1 MSDVLQFHQV
11 EFDFMTDDELMI
23 RLQAGDEQAFSQ
35 LVERYQSMLIG
46 FFMRNTRD
54 LQLSED
60 LAQETLLK
68 VYGQSWDY
76 LPLGHFRGWM
86 FRIGRN
92 LLIDDLRRRSHDALL
107 RSAQRKSTEEQ
118 DAMNRI
124 AGEFVPPGQQI
135 EQLEFAQLIDELLS
149 EIPEDQ
155 RQTFTLHHYSD
166 LSLPEVAE
174 ITDVPLATSKS
185 RLRLAREKL
194 AEKLRARG
202 IEPLNAVDSMN
213 P

>member
-1 MSDVLQFHQV
+1 
-11 EFDFMTDDELMI
+11 MTDDNLMI
-23 RLQAGDEQAFSQ
+23 RLQSGDEQAFRQ
-35 LVERYQSMLIG
+35 LVDRYQSMLVG

-68 VYGQSWDY
+68 VYHQSWDY
-76 LPLGHFRGWM
+76 IPLGHFRGWM

-92 LLIDDLRRRSHDALL
+92 LLIDDVRRRSNDALV
-107 RSAQRKSTEEQ
+107 RSIRQRSDEELE
-118 DAMNRI
+118 AIHRL
-124 AGEFVPPGQQI
+124 AGEFVPPEQDLLQQ
-135 EQLEFAQLIDELLS
+135 EFIALIDELLG

-155 RQTFTLHHYSD
+155 RQTFILHHYSD
-166 LSLPEVAE
+166 LSLQEVAE
-174 ITDVPLATSKS
+174 ITDVPVATSKS

-202 IEPLNAVDSMN
+202 IDPILDTSISGVMKGNSRID
-213 P
+213 

>member
-1 MSDVLQFHQV
+1 MS
-11 EFDFMTDDELMI
+11 DDELMI
-23 RLQAGDEQAFSQ
+23 QLQSGNERAFSQ
-35 LVERYQSMLIG
+35 LVDRYQSMLIG

-54 LQLSED
+54 LQLAED

-68 VYGQSWDY
+68 VYHQAWDY

-92 LLIDDLRRRSHDALL
+92 LLIDDVRRRSNDALV
-107 RSAQRKSTEEQ
+107 RTVSQGSDEEQ
-118 DAMNRI
+118 AAINRI
-124 AGEFVPPGQQI
+124 AEEFIPPERKI
-135 EQLEFAQLIDELLS
+135 EQREFIQLIDELLA

-155 RQTFTLHHYSD
+155 RETFTLHHYSD
-166 LSLPEVAE
+166 LNLQEVSE
-174 ITDVPLATSKS
+174 ITDAPLATAKS

-202 IEPLNAVDSMN
+202 FSPPRGTDSG
-213 P
+213 

>member
-1 MSDVLQFHQV
+1 
-11 EFDFMTDDELMI
+11 MTDDELMI
-23 RLQAGDEQAFSQ
+23 RLQSGDEQAFGQ

-68 VYGQSWDY
+68 VYHQNWDY
-76 LPLGHFRGWM
+76 LPQGHFRGWM

-92 LLIDDLRRRSHDALL
+92 LLIDNVRRRSNDALV
-107 RSAQRKSTEEQ
+107 RTVSTNSEEEQ
-118 DAMNRI
+118 AAVNRI
-124 AGEFVPPGQQI
+124 AGAFASPEENIAQQEFT
-135 EQLEFAQLIDELLS
+135 QLIDDLLA

-166 LSLPEVAE
+166 LSLQEVAD

-194 AEKLRARG
+194 AEKLRSRG
-202 IEPLNAVDSMN
+202 LDPLKMSEASQS
-213 P
+213 

>member
-1 MSDVLQFHQV
+1 
-11 EFDFMTDDELMI
+11 MTDDDLMI
-23 RLQAGDEQAFSQ
+23 RLQSGDEQAFRQ
-35 LVERYQSMLIG
+35 LVDRYQSMLVG

-68 VYGQSWDY
+68 VYNQSWDY

-92 LLIDDLRRRSHDALL
+92 LLIDDVRRRSNDALV
-107 RSAQRKSTEEQ
+107 RSIRQKSDEELEAIHRLA
-118 DAMNRI
+118 D
-124 AGEFVPPGQQI
+124 EFVPPEQNILQQ
-135 EQLEFAQLIDELLS
+135 EFIALIDELLG

-166 LSLPEVAE
+166 LSLQEVAE
-174 ITDVPLATSKS
+174 ITDVPVATAKS

-194 AEKLRARG
+194 AEKLRSRG
-202 IEPLNAVDSMN
+202 IDPTAGSKSTGEH
-213 P
+213 